1 MYIYTVYPSHSYF
14 FLSPAWSHKTARGD
28 VTGQAVEIDAPDW
41 IMFDMVRSGGGRS
54 SRSYGDGSWWFL
66 GLGRYPEPRCPN
78 WLAKS
83 DFMGFNLMGFK
94 MGFHDG

>member
-54 SRSYGDGSWWFL
+54 SRSYGDGPDGSWAL
-66 GLGRYPEPRCPN
+66 GDIRSQGAPIG
-78 WLAKS
+78 WLS
-83 DFMGFNLMGFK
+83 RISWDLI
-94 MGFHDG
+94 

>member
-41 IMFDMVRSGGGRS
+41 IMFDMVRNRGVVDHRGAMVMVP
-54 SRSYGDGSWWFL
+54 DG
-66 GLGRYPEPRCPN
+66 
-78 WLAKS
+78 
-83 DFMGFNLMGFK
+83 
-94 MGFHDG
+94 

>member
-54 SRSYGDGSWWFL
+54 SRSYGDGS
-66 GLGRYPEPRCPN
+66 
-78 WLAKS
+78 
-83 DFMGFNLMGFK
+83 
-94 MGFHDG
+94 